1 MMPVDSSPLN
11 RAPDA
16 GIPASCQ
23 ANLHRCVGRPCA
35 GGVQRSNHEQSSEAT
50 VTVFTAL
57 LQPGPYGWPRC
68 QDLLQKLRHRRL
80 AGRLPTGQA
89 GPHQALCERVLTKE
103 RTDRAY
109 RRVNSDWHAFGNRV
123 YAAGRNATGTY
134 TEDADSSSVDDDGN
148 GDYRP
153 RRPPSWRSWFPVW
166 PACSPSA
173 GPAGRALH
181 RQGLRV
187 VPPPCI
193 SCRCQ
198 CFSQSTP
205 DPGQSWLCPP
215 GQVRV
220 DSFLFGPGI
229 RRQPENPGSIPAGS
243 GPTCRQIKQVFRNL
257 PHWPDLIEFGTCN
270 SRPNH

>member
-68 QDLLQKLRHRRL
+68 QDLLQKPRHRRL

-187 VPPPCI
+187 VPPPPLASPAGASAFPRVPLI
-193 SCRCQ
+193 
-198 CFSQSTP
+198 
-205 DPGQSWLCPP
+205 
-215 GQVRV
+215 QV
-220 DSFLFGPGI
+220 
-229 RRQPENPGSIPAGS
+229 NPGCVRPGRFGWTVFYSALGYGGNQRTPGRSLPAAARPVAKS
-243 GPTCRQIKQVFRNL
+243 SRFSATFPTG
-257 PHWPDLIEFGTCN
+257 LI
-270 SRPNH
+270 